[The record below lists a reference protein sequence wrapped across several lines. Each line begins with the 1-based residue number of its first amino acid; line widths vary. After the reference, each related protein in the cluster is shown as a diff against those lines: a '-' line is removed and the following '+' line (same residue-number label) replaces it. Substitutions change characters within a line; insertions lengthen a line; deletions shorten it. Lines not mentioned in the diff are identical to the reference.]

1 MYHVW
6 LVRHRQS
13 PSCSLESRFNDP
25 SVSRQPCLGVVSTQ
39 SKFLRY
45 KHVRVSGGRIL
56 PDMGIGQGDLRM
68 LVTLVC
74 LFGVW

>member
-1 MYHVW
+1 MILLC
-6 LVRHRQS
+6 LVDRV
-13 PSCSLESRFNDP
+13 L
-25 SVSRQPCLGVVSTQ
+25 VVVSTQ

-45 KHVRVSGGRIL
+45 KHVHVSGGRIL